1 MYASSES
8 SGESSYMLTSLLAD
22 VIITERNL
30 LHCAIFIFVF
40 LLFQIAKL
48 KVPRHI
54 HFVEGFPLTVT
65 GKVQKFKIRTEATRL
80 LGKDISDV

>member
-1 MYASSES
+1 
-8 SGESSYMLTSLLAD
+8 MLTLLLAD
-22 VIITERNL
+22 AISTEHNL
-30 LHCAIFIFVF
+30 VQCDIFIFVF
-40 LLFQIAKL
+40 WQIAKF

-80 LGKDISDV
+80 LRQDVTDV